1 MLRIERFGSTWAG
14 ATVLPLHDAKYAMP
28 ADTSMRTQ
36 FRKSDGG
43 IFTPEGYDTVRMAP
57 PETFVYQGT
66 IIKSTEV
73 ALEAEIQALSL
84 LLGTRSYLWITDR
97 AGTQHFKVCSLDSL
111 RYNFATDIHYFTAAV
126 TLQFSLEHE
135 GWLLPVTTDDT
146 MTVTGNPNVTNV
158 VGNTIT
164 VMHDGNMDNY
174 RTFNI
179 LIVPHG
185 GTLTSTKITCYD
197 YLTGAIKRTTLIY
210 AGTFHDGD
218 SAIFDYWAC
227 RLTDNAV
234 VVRPVTRGTTAAENM
249 LTEWGM
255 MTKKT
260 ATAQGGARF
269 NVICTGTATS
279 YDLVVALWEMFAL

>member
-14 ATVLPLHDAKYAMP
+14 ATVLPLYDAKYAMP
-28 ADTSMRTQ
+28 ADTSMRTH

-84 LLGTRSYLWITDR
+84 LLGTRSFLWITDT
-97 AGTQHFKVCSLDSL
+97 AGVQHFKVCSLDSL
-111 RYNFATDIHYFTAAV
+111 RYNFATDLPYFTAVV

-135 GWLLPVTTDDT
+135 GWLLPFTSDDT

-158 VGNTIT
+158 AGNTIT
-164 VMHDGNMDNY
+164 VMHNGNMDNY
-174 RTFNI
+174 RTFQVYI
-179 LIVPHG
+179 MPTG
-185 GTLTSTKITCYD
+185 GTLTSTKVTCLD
-197 YLTGAIKRTTLIY
+197 YLTGAITRTTLIY
-210 AGTFHDGD
+210 ALVVNAGQQI
-218 SAIFDYWAC
+218 IFDYWAC
-227 RLTDNAV
+227 RATVNGT
-234 VVRPVTRGTTAAENM
+234 VVRPVTRGTTAAENTM
-249 LTEWGM
+249 AEWGM

-260 ATAQGGARF
+260 ATVQGGARF
-269 NVICTGTATS
+269 NVICTGTATA
-279 YDLVVALWEMFAL
+279 YTLFVVLWEMNAL